1 MLKRSFQMLAVSVI
15 ALCALTASASA
26 QAVAISERVKVDF
39 DFYAGKKLMPA
50 GEYEFKLAPNHQT
63 HRLVQIRQIGGD
75 AFATIPSVQNMNRK
89 NVESGA
95 IVFNKYGDQHYL
107 ARVQLGD
114 STYIH
119 DVIKSKSE
127 RKLLKTIVANNN
139 QINIPTTG
147 Q

>member
-26 QAVAISERVKVDF
+26 QAVAVSTRVNVDF

-50 GEYEFKLAPNHQT
+50 GEYEFRLMPNHQT
-63 HRLVQIRQIGGD
+63 TRLVQIRQIGGD
-75 AFATIPSVQNMNRK
+75 AFATISSVSNLNRK
-89 NVESGA
+89 GA
-95 IVFNKYGDQHYL
+95 KPGDVVFNKYGDQHYL

-114 STYIH
+114 STYVH

-139 QINIPTTG
+139 QANNPTTG